1 MPTRSYLS
9 QVELPLTFG
18 LGTAETIKRV
28 TVRWPD
34 GTIETWIDLEVDR
47 LHVLSQSHAPL

>member
-34 GTIETWIDLEVDR
+34 GTIETWIDLDVDR
-47 LHVLSQSHAPL
+47 LHVLNQSHAAL

>member
-47 LHVLSQSHAPL
+47 LHVLNQSHAPL

>member
-18 LGTAETIKRV
+18 LGTADTIKQV

-34 GTIETWIDLEVDR
+34 STIETWTDLEVDR
-47 LHVLSQSHAPL
+47 LHVLNQGHASL